1 MPDRTGARRRLG
13 SIRLSLIML
22 ALVPSVTLAAMWG
35 VTTTQL
41 FSEGLRLRSQ
51 TELSRSTGA
60 MGTEATLALQGERAV
75 SAAWLAKVPGS
86 RAALDEKRAA
96 TDAAV
101 AKLVRRSAEIQQ
113 APARIADQLYSVL
126 GSVGS
131 LEYYR
136 DQVDHPTDITAQQ
149 ALDQYTSIIDDQIH
163 AFQQLSQVDDGD
175 LTSQA
180 GPLVAIEHAA
190 ELTSQEDV
198 ALTLAWSSGHL
209 DEKAWEQFVQL
220 VNTRRWLVEDQI
232 LPALSGT
239 AKTQTERILASAD
252 WRALMAVEDQV
263 LAARPA
269 AGTGQVAL
277 PDLRKRWTPAMDK
290 VSVRYTALI
299 RQQTSGLLTRSA
311 DKAHE
316 QLLTAASLSAGGLIA
331 LLLCLFMS
339 WRITRSLSRR
349 LRGLREATLSLA
361 QERLPDVV
369 ARLDRGEKVDVDR
382 AAPELDYGSD
392 ELGQVAKAFN
402 AAQRTAVVTAVE
414 LADTRRGFQKVIL
427 GIARQSQNLVNLQL
441 SRLDTLEREHQDPD
455 VLSGLYELDST
466 ASQLRRYEE
475 NLVIISGGQPRRSW
489 TEPVALIDILRSA
502 VGEVAQY
509 QRVEVHT
516 EEEVCLAPPAVADV
530 IHLLAELIE
539 NATLYSPAP
548 SPVSVRAGL
557 VAKGLA
563 VEVEDRGLGM
573 SEDEYA
579 SFNAHLA
586 EAPKFDVVALADD
599 LRLGMFVI
607 ARLANRHG
615 VQVTLRS
622 SPYGG
627 TTAIVLLPHEIVV
640 REEDEAENLVG
651 AVAGVGAM
659 TGPGRVESSPNGDRS
674 TDAGNAR
681 PLARMELGADAG
693 VPASTA
699 RATGSAEAGDRAG
712 ASGSAEAGGPTDAS
726 ATASTGNQIGVS
738 GPAEAGDRAG
748 ASRSADAG
756 GPTGASTTAGPGD
769 PTGASTTAGLGDPT
783 GVSGAADAGGS
794 ARTTGSADAGDPARL
809 PGSADAG
816 DPTGASTTAG
826 PGDPT
831 GVSRAAD
838 AGGSARTTKSADTG
852 DPARPPGSANAGDP
866 TGASTTAGPGD
877 PTGASTTADPGDPTG
892 VSRAADAGGS
902 AASAAQGA
910 AAPAMSA
917 SRPVGAAR
925 PDGLAPLPRRVPQT
939 SLAAELREDAPAVGE
954 QDDADEFTAD
964 HAASSLAGFQRG
976 TLRARDEDDVLDT
989 SENATTATST
999 GTDPL
1004 GTPEGGLPGTPA
1016 TSAPAGETP
1025 LGTPEE
1031 TAPTDR
1037 NGLPSAPGNPDAA
1050 KDTPAV
1056 EPLRGS
1062 PEETAPADQH
1072 PPGAPKT
1079 PNTTQHTPAD
1089 DPPPGPLDETAPA
1102 HHHPPGTPKTPNTTQ
1117 HTPAD
1122 DPPPGAPEETA
1133 PADPEQPTGAAA
1145 EPVPAEAA
1153 PPGTPHDAAVA
1164 ARSPRIDRS

>member
-1 MPDRTGARRRLG
+1 MPDRKGTRRRLG

-22 ALVPSVTLAAMWG
+22 ALVPSVTLAAVWG

-60 MGTEATLALQGERAV
+60 MGTEATLALQGERAL

-101 AKLVRRSAEIQQ
+101 AKLVRRSDEIQQ

-232 LPALSGT
+232 VPALSGT
-239 AKTQTERILASAD
+239 AKTQTEQILASAD
-252 WRALMAVEDQV
+252 WRALTAVEDQV

-277 PDLRKRWTPAMDK
+277 PDLRKQWTPAMDK

-331 LLLCLFMS
+331 LLLCLVMS

-392 ELGQVAKAFN
+392 ELGQVAQAFN

-441 SRLDTLEREHQDPD
+441 SRLDALEREHQDPD

-502 VGEVAQY
+502 VGEVAEY

-548 SPVSVRAGL
+548 SPVSVRAAL

-586 EAPKFDVVALADD
+586 QAPKFDVVALADD

-627 TTAIVLLPHEIVV
+627 TTAIVLIPHEIVV
-640 REEDEAENLVG
+640 PEEGESQDLVG
-651 AVAGVGAM
+651 AVAPAASGSSAGVGAM
-659 TGPGRVESSPNGDRS
+659 TGPGRTAASAGPVRLERPSDGAPS
-674 TDAGNAR
+674 TGSGSAS
-681 PLARMELGADAG
+681 PLARTGLVSDARG
-693 VPASTA
+693 PESTA
-699 RATGSAEAGDRAG
+699 PVTGSAETRDLAGAPGAAEAGDAARVTGAAGAGDPTGARGSAEAGDLAR
-712 ASGSAEAGGPTDAS
+712 
-726 ATASTGNQIGVS
+726 V
-738 GPAEAGDRAG
+738 
-748 ASRSADAG
+748 
-756 GPTGASTTAGPGD
+756 TGAAG
-769 PTGASTTAGLGDPT
+769 
-783 GVSGAADAGGS
+783 
-794 ARTTGSADAGDPARL
+794 
-809 PGSADAG
+809 AG
-816 DPTGASTTAG
+816 DPTGA
-826 PGDPT
+826 PG
-831 GVSRAAD
+831 A
-838 AGGSARTTKSADTG
+838 G
-852 DPARPPGSANAGDP
+852 DPARVPGA
-866 TGASTTAGPGD
+866 TGAGA
-877 PTGASTTADPGDPTG
+877 GASATADPGDPTG
-892 VSRAADAGGS
+892 VPNAADAGGS
-902 AASAAQGA
+902 AAAPRTQGTTTVANSSGSAPADDSAAAPGTHGA
-910 AAPAMSA
+910 AAPASSSGSVSA
-917 SRPVGAAR
+917 PR

-939 SLAAELREDAPAVGE
+939 SLAVELREDAPAIGE
-954 QDDADEFTAD
+954 QEDDDEFTAD
-964 HAASSLAGFQRG
+964 RAASSLAGFQLG
-976 TLRARDEDDVLDT
+976 TLRARDEDAVLDT
-989 SENATTATST
+989 PETATGTGT

-1004 GTPEGGLPGTPA
+1004 GTPEDGL
-1016 TSAPAGETP
+1016 
-1025 LGTPEE
+1025 
-1031 TAPTDR
+1031 
-1037 NGLPSAPGNPDAA
+1037 
-1050 KDTPAV
+1050 
-1056 EPLRGS
+1056 
-1062 PEETAPADQH
+1062 
-1072 PPGAPKT
+1072 
-1079 PNTTQHTPAD
+1079 
-1089 DPPPGPLDETAPA
+1089 
-1102 HHHPPGTPKTPNTTQ
+1102 PGTPKTPNAAPRTAVEE
-1117 HTPAD
+1117 HPCD
-1122 DPPPGAPEETA
+1122 APEEPA
-1133 PADPEQPTGAAA
+1133 PA
-1145 EPVPAEAA
+1145 EPAPPAA
-1153 PPGTPHDAAVA
+1153 PQDTAVA

>member
-1 MPDRTGARRRLG
+1 MPDRKGTRRRLG

-35 VTTTQL
+35 VTTTQV

-51 TELSRSTGA
+51 TDLSRSTGA
-60 MGTEATLALQGERAV
+60 MGTEATLALQGERAL

-101 AKLVRRSAEIQQ
+101 AKLVRRSDEIRQ

-198 ALTLAWSSGHL
+198 ALTLAWPSGHL
-209 DEKAWEQFVQL
+209 DEQAWEQFVQL

-232 LPALSGT
+232 VPGLSGS

-252 WRALMAVEDQV
+252 WRALTAVEDQV

-299 RQQTSGLLTRSA
+299 RQQTSGLLSRSA

-331 LLLCLFMS
+331 LLLCLVMS

-502 VGEVAQY
+502 VGEVAEY

-548 SPVSVRAGL
+548 SLVSVRAGM

-579 SFNAHLA
+579 SLNAHLA

-627 TTAIVLLPHEIVV
+627 TTAIVLIPHEIVV
-640 REEDEAENLVG
+640 REESEPENLVRAVAPAASG
-651 AVAGVGAM
+651 AWAGVGAM
-659 TGPGRVESSPNGDRS
+659 AGPGHAESPSDGDRPRDS
-674 TDAGNAR
+674 GNAR
-681 PLARMELGADAG
+681 PLARTGLGSDARG
-693 VPASTA
+693 PASTA
-699 RATGSAEAGDRAG
+699 RATGAAKAGDLAGAPGAAGAGDPAGASGPAEAGDPTG
-712 ASGSAEAGGPTDAS
+712 ASGPAEAGDPVDAPGSADAADPARVPGAAGAGDPTGASGPAEAGDPVDAPGS
-726 ATASTGNQIGVS
+726 ADAADPARVPGAAGAGDPTGAS
-738 GPAEAGDRAG
+738 GPAEAGDRAP
-748 ASRSADAG
+748 A
-756 GPTGASTTAGPGD
+756 P
-769 PTGASTTAGLGDPT
+769 
-783 GVSGAADAGGS
+783 GAADAGGS
-794 ARTTGSADAGDPARL
+794 
-809 PGSADAG
+809 
-816 DPTGASTTAG
+816 TGASATTG

-831 GVSRAAD
+831 GVSRARD
-838 AGGSARTTKSADTG
+838 ARGSARTT
-852 DPARPPGSANAGDP
+852 GSTDAGDP
-866 TGASTTAGPGD
+866 VRPTGAADAEDPTRASAATGPGD
-877 PTGASTTADPGDPTG
+877 PAG
-892 VSRAADAGGS
+892 VSRARDAR
-902 AASAAQGA
+902 ASAAGAGAQDAAAPANTPGPTSAGTSAAAAGARGA
-910 AAPAMSA
+910 AAPASSSGSMSA

-939 SLAAELREDAPAVGE
+939 SLAVELREDAPVVGE
-954 QDDADEFTAD
+954 QEDAEEFTAD
-964 HAASSLAGFQRG
+964 RAASSLAGFQLG
-976 TLRARDEDDVLDT
+976 TLRARDEDEVLDT
-989 SENATTATST
+989 LENTTRT

-1004 GTPEGGLPGTPA
+1004 GTPVDGFPGA
-1016 TSAPAGETP
+1016 RANSGPAGETP
-1025 LGTPEE
+1025 PTDRNSLPSASGNPDAAKDAPADDPLRGSPEKTAPADHNHHPATPKTPDAAQHPPADAPPPGTPEE
-1031 TAPTDR
+1031 TAP
-1037 NGLPSAPGNPDAA
+1037 AE
-1050 KDTPAV
+1050 AV
-1056 EPLRGS
+1056 
-1062 PEETAPADQH
+1062 
-1072 PPGAPKT
+1072 
-1079 PNTTQHTPAD
+1079 
-1089 DPPPGPLDETAPA
+1089 
-1102 HHHPPGTPKTPNTTQ
+1102 
-1117 HTPAD
+1117 
-1122 DPPPGAPEETA
+1122 
-1133 PADPEQPTGAAA
+1133 PTGA
-1145 EPVPAEAA
+1145 PQ
-1153 PPGTPHDAAVA
+1153 DAAVA
-1164 ARSPRIDRS
+1164 ARSPRTDRS